1 MNIKEKTS
9 KPTAVLALF
18 FIAVLSMAI
27 SPLFAGIA
35 SASSAFDDSATES
48 YSYSDSITGN
58 AFVLNRSVSNTSIS
72 NDLYWAGS
80 SIDGEKLEVGSS
92 GIGSALLAGQVVSLK
107 NSTVADSV
115 RAAGYNVSLSGVT
128 AKGNLTL
135 AGNFVSLDAKTQANG
150 VYIAG
155 SELTVNGTYN
165 GGGLL
170 ARKVVFNGEVKGDL
184 SIKASE
190 IEIGSG
196 AKIDGKLTVPEG
208 ANVTIANGAQVGSTE
223 KTATQTQD
231 VAVGDALS
239 QIALTIVFACLAHII
254 LALLFFWLF
263 RSTMF
268 DAVRMVE
275 EKIGKIMLTGV
286 IVFFVA
292 PIVMILLILPIV
304 TIPVVVLMAI
314 VMITI
319 FMFSIP
325 FAGSILGMRVLKGAN
340 PLLASFLA
348 VIVLTILCYVLPF
361 MMFIIPALCS
371 IFTAGYLGQKFL
383 DKRRKEKANPQM
395 NLFNRNTP
403 SANLDQN
410 TPEAK

>member
-155 SELTVNGTYN
+155 SELTINGTYN

-239 QIALTIVFACLAHII
+239 QIALTIVLACLAHII

-286 IVFFVA
+286 IIFFVA

-403 SANLDQN
+403 GANLDQN